1 MSHARWTG
9 ALFLLLLSL
18 SGCTLIGALASK
30 APLPDV
36 DAAYKGLTGKT
47 VGIMV
52 WADKSVL
59 LDWPNLQLDTGN
71 SIINKLLVAQQAEV
85 KDMTGVTFPFPPASF
100 VKYQRE
106 HPELDA
112 IPVTEY
118 AGKLGVQRL
127 IYVEIKDLSTR
138 ADGGSN
144 LFLGRINAALK
155 IIEIDDKKAGKLG
168 YQEDNIRAQ
177 FPEKAQKEG
186 ILNGNDRLMY
196 TGAVNIATNEIVK
209 RLIRHPAEDD

>member
-1 MSHARWTG
+1 MSHVRRLG
-9 ALFLLLLSL
+9 ALSLLLLGL

-36 DAAYKGLTGKT
+36 DAAYKGLAGKK
-47 VGIMV
+47 VGIMI

-59 LDWPNLQLDTGN
+59 LDWPNLQLDAGN
-71 SIINKLLVAQQAEV
+71 SIIYKLLIAQQAES
-85 KDMTGVTFPFPPASF
+85 KELIGTTFPYPPGSF

-118 AGKLGVQRL
+118 AGKLGVDRL
-127 IYVEIKDLSTR
+127 IYVEINDLSTR

-144 LFLGRINAALK
+144 LFLGRIDASLK

-168 YQEDNIRAQ
+168 YSEQYIKAQ
-177 FPEKAQKEG
+177 YPEKAQKEG
-186 ILNGNDRLMY
+186 VLNGNDRIMY
-196 TGAVNIATNEIVK
+196 AGAVNTATNEIVK
-209 RLIRHPAEDD
+209 RLIKHPAEE